1 MADEPYTAGEKLAGL
16 VGAVLF
22 LALLAI
28 SVDLATGGRLF
39 GRRKP
44 CGCQD
49 QEAGTDD
56 GGV

>member
-1 MADEPYTAGEKLAGL
+1 MDGEAYTAGEKLAGL

-39 GRRKP
+39 GRKKP
-44 CGCQD
+44 CGCQEETD
-49 QEAGTDD
+49 ADVSGT
-56 GGV
+56 